1 MRSTSVSQPWRALLV
16 CAIAI
21 TLLLGTVPASAEP
34 SNAAIEKKRSEAN
47 AAQDKLD
54 AMATELEVQV
64 EEYNAISEA
73 LDKTREDIRRT
84 RTDLENANRDLA
96 EAQARLGDRAASIYK
111 EGSTNVLGVL
121 LGTTSFEDFVSRV
134 ELLTRINQSDAE
146 LVKQVKASKA
156 QVEALETSLL
166 SREAEQVALKT
177 ETETRAKGIEAQ
189 IAKQEAYVASLNAE
203 VKTLIKAE
211 QERQAKLAAERAAQA
226 AALAAHGSGGRPPTS
241 EGNLPAGHP
250 EAVGIALQYLGV
262 PYKWGG
268 TTPSG
273 FDCSGLC
280 QYVYKQLGITL
291 PRTSRSQYNAGA
303 HIAANRLDLLR
314 AGDLVF
320 FGTAG
325 DASRIHHVGIYVG
338 NGNYVHAPSTGD
350 VVKVSSLTDR
360 ISKSGDYVG
369 ASRF

>member
-1 MRSTSVSQPWRALLV
+1 MRSTFVSHPWRAPLV
-16 CAIAI
+16 CAIAFA
-21 TLLLGTVPASAEP
+21 LLLGTVPASAEP
-34 SNAAIEKKRSEAN
+34 SNAAIEQKRSEAT
-47 AAQDKLD
+47 AAQEKLD
-54 AMATELEVQV
+54 AMAIELEVQV

-73 LDKTREDIRRT
+73 LDKTRQEIRTT
-84 RTDLENANRDLA
+84 RIDLENANRDLA
-96 EAQARLGDRAASIYK
+96 VAQARLGDRAAAIYK

-121 LGTTSFEDFVSRV
+121 LGTNSFEDFVSRV

-146 LVKQVKASKA
+146 LVKRVKASKV
-156 QVEALETSLL
+156 QVEALEASLVT
-166 SREAEQVALKT
+166 REAEQVALKT
-177 ETETRAKGIEAQ
+177 ETETRAKGIETQ

-226 AALAAHGSGGRPPTS
+226 AALAARGSGGRPPTS

-268 TTPSG
+268 TSPSG

-303 HIAANRLDLLR
+303 HIAPNRLDLLR

-320 FGTAG
+320 FGTGG
-325 DASRIHHVGIYVG
+325 DASRIHHVGMYVG
-338 NGNYVHAPSTGD
+338 NGNYIHAPSTGD

-360 ISKSGDYVG
+360 ILKSGDYVG